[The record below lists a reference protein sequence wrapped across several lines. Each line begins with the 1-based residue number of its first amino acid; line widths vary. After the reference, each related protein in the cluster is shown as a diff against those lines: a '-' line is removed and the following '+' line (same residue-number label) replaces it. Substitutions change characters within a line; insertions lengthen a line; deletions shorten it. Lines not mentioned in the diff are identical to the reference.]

1 MTRRTRPAI
10 IRHRINRVADL
21 AGVDPAHGAEC
32 DLRRGPRPG
41 TVRLAHD
48 PDEDGDDL
56 GAWLDRFTARGRRG
70 PLVLNVKEDGLEE
83 WALGLVRQRG
93 IEDFFF
99 LDSQVPTLVR
109 WTARRGERRF
119 AVRLS
124 RFEPPEA
131 AGRFRGLAQ
140 WLWVDCFDGE
150 PLPVEDARAASAG
163 FRVCLVSPEL
173 QGAPREAIPRF
184 ADLLPL
190 AEAVCTRHPDDWGCL
205 LERSQ

>member
-1 MTRRTRPAI
+1 MTRAIRPVMI
-10 IRHRINRVADL
+10 HHRINRVADL
-21 AGVDPAHGAEC
+21 DRVAADQGAEC
-32 DLRRGPRPG
+32 DLRRGPGPG

-56 GAWLDRFTARGRRG
+56 GEWLDRFAARGCRG

-83 WALGLVRQRG
+83 WALGLVRRRG

-124 RFEPPEA
+124 GFEPPEA
-131 AGRFRGLAQ
+131 VGRFRGLAE

-150 PLPVEDARAASAG
+150 PLPAEVVQDASEG

-173 QGAPREAIPRF
+173 QGAEPEAIADFAVLLPF
-184 ADLLPL
+184 AD
-190 AEAVCTRHPDDWGCL
+190 AVCTRHPEAW
-205 LERSQ
+205 ERLIERCR